1 MLNINSMNTVADNSI
16 VINGQLVAKFDDAT
30 TQKLL
35 DVINGFK
42 NGTTVAP
49 VKTAEKK
56 RYEYTKDIDPKWTV
70 EKVEGLY
77 CIKSGIYSK
86 QRIAKAVANGYIK
99 GLDGIE
105 TIKVQYQDGTPKTY
119 NAWGYKTKKK
129 AEEMVKTLPT
139 VISAKECNELSE
151 KRG

>member
-16 VINGQLVAKFDDAT
+16 AINGVEVARFNDADT
-30 TQKLL
+30 EKLL
-35 DVINGFK
+35 SIINGIK

-56 RYEYTKDIDPKWTV
+56 RYEYTKDIDPKWSV
-70 EKVEGLY
+70 EKIEGLY